1 MLSDNDKIATVAT
14 SAAVLREI
22 QENGSMRCLLITGL
36 MLSWLLFGEAGQA
49 KAEVIYA
56 ITVRDTFISF
66 DSSTPGTLINSR
78 PVTGLQA
85 GETLQ
90 SIDFDP
96 NTGRLYAIS
105 SLHTLYTVDL
115 TTGVVTPVSTLDFL
129 PQGSDGF
136 DFNPV
141 TGRLRIVNFFGENL
155 RINAETGETIVDDPL
170 AYAAA
175 DPNAGRIPRVDA
187 IAYTSN
193 IPGATSTLLYGID
206 FDTLVLQDP
215 DNAGVLTT
223 IGPLGAGF
231 GSPPSFD
238 VSGVTGVAYA
248 STVTT
253 SVSSDLYTV
262 NLGTGEATRIGG
274 IGGGNPVRG
283 LSAAGAT
290 PVRAGIPLTSADI
303 GEVGVA
309 GNAAEDNGVWTIT
322 ASGSDIWRD
331 ADSFHFLYTKT
342 FVSHG
347 AMTLRVDDLTNTN
360 PFAKSG
366 LMLRTS
372 LDPGAA
378 TLILDVKPNGE
389 VEFMSRSGDDEFMVY
404 QAGVVAT
411 TPIWLRLSWSSA
423 NGGEAFAE
431 ISTDGVHFGNPSVGP
446 TIPFPVAAAAPNGM
460 YAGVA
465 VTSHD
470 NEVLT
475 TSHVQGFSLLPYRFT
490 FPNAAST
497 AIGAQKPGSA
507 LYSIG
512 PERQVVTVEGAGAD
526 VWGTADSFQYVYGLL
541 QPDNML
547 LFRVVSLENTNPFA
561 KAGLMIRDS
570 LEPGAPSVILDAK
583 PSGEVEFMARLCY
596 GCETTYISGTAITF
610 PAYLRLTRSGDTFI
624 ADVSQDLSAFTRV
637 GTVDVKMNIMTSPP
651 YAGFAVTSH
660 DANRTTTAVFDLPVP

>member
-1 MLSDNDKIATVAT
+1 MAACD
-14 SAAVLREI
+14 SA
-22 QENGSMRCLLITGL
+22 
-36 MLSWLLFGEAGQA
+36 
-49 KAEVIYA
+49 
-56 ITVRDTFISF
+56 
-66 DSSTPGTLINSR
+66 TPGTLISSN
-78 PVTGLQA
+78 PVTGLQV

-105 SLHTLYTVDL
+105 SSRTVYTVEL
-115 TTGVVTPVSTLDFL
+115 TTGAVTPVSTLDFL

-141 TGRLRIVNFFGENL
+141 TGLLRIVNFFGENL
-155 RINAETGETIVDDPL
+155 RINAETGETIVDEAL
-170 AYAAA
+170 AYTAA

-193 IPGATSTLLYGID
+193 VRGATSTRLYGID
-206 FDTLVLQDP
+206 FDTLMLQDP

-223 IGPLGAGF
+223 VGPLGAGF
-231 GSPPSFD
+231 GSPASFD
-238 VSGVTGVAYA
+238 VSGVTGIAYA
-248 STVTT
+248 STVST
-253 SVSSDLYTV
+253 SVSSELYSI
-262 NLGTGEATRIGG
+262 NLSTGQATLIGG

-290 PVRAGIPLTSADI
+290 PVRSGIPLTSADI
-303 GEVGVA
+303 GDVGVA
-309 GNAAEDNGVWTIT
+309 GNATEDNGVWTIR

-342 FVSHG
+342 FVPNG
-347 AMTLRVDDLTNTN
+347 AMTLRVDDLTNTS

-378 TLILDVKPNGE
+378 TLVLDVKPNGE
-389 VEFMSRSGDDEFMVY
+389 VEFMSRSSDGEFMVY

-411 TPIWLRLSWSSA
+411 TPIWLQLAWSDV
-423 NGGEAFAE
+423 NGGYAYAQ
-431 ISTDGVHFGNPSVGP
+431 ISTDGVHYQDPSVGP
-446 TIPFPVAAAAPNGM
+446 FVPFPVAAAVPNGM

-470 NEVLT
+470 NDVLT
-475 TSHVQGFSLLPYRFT
+475 TSHVQGFSLLPFRFT
-490 FPNAAST
+490 LPAATSR

-507 LYSIG
+507 LYSMG
-512 PERQVVTVEGAGAD
+512 PEGQVVTVEGAGAD
-526 VWGTADSFQYVYGLL
+526 VWGTADSFQYVYSLL

-570 LEPGAPSVILDAK
+570 LEPNAPSVILDAK
-583 PSGEVEFMARLCY
+583 PSGEIELMARLCY
-596 GCETTYISGTAITF
+596 GCETTYVSGTAITF
-610 PAYLRLTRSGDTFI
+610 PAYLRLTRSGNTFI
-624 ADVSQDLSAFTRV
+624 ADVSQDLSTFTRV
-637 GTVDVKMNIMTSPP
+637 GTVDVMNIVGESPW
-651 YAGFAVTSH
+651 AGLAVTSH
-660 DANRTTTAVFDLPVP
+660 DANRTTTAVFDLPAR